1 MREWWKRSP
10 DIGRREVGIVSLA
23 AILIAIV
30 QFLPLVTHLSSHIAT
45 DLGDPLSQAW
55 QIAWGGHALVHQP
68 LSFWQSN
75 QFWPAVDTLAFS
87 DALVGLAPFGMLG
100 GGAAGAVRNYNL
112 ALLFAFSLAFVAV
125 YLLARELDAPPWA
138 AAVAGAA
145 FAWSPFRLWQA
156 GHMHVVSSG
165 GIALA
170 LFLLLRGYR
179 RGSSKLIICGWLAA
193 GWLASIGFT
202 LGIQLDYLLLV
213 LAVIGAVCWWRAG
226 KPTPPKNMIWAS
238 GIGIASFLFI
248 TWLVT
253 RPYIRVT
260 NEYPHVHRTINAV
273 INFSP
278 GPLAFFT
285 PPRQSLLWG
294 DLTAGLR
301 PSKRIVEVEGSL
313 YPGIVAFLL
322 AMFGLGW
329 RRVPKALRVGLG
341 VGMAVSALL
350 SLGVHR
356 GTPWRFMPYRFLY
369 DFMPG
374 WDTMRTP
381 GRLQTMTTL
390 ALALLAAM
398 GAARLGEW
406 IRERKTPQVASF
418 ALAGVVLLVLLD
430 GSGIVYPQPKVPMP
444 PANLAAVKGPYL
456 QLPIEAS
463 NNRRYLLWSAEGFP
477 KMVNGRSSFTPPIYR
492 KIVRASRGFP
502 SASSVKRLRALGVP
516 KVIVH
521 TEFHSMPLLDED
533 KAHGMTWRR
542 AVSQPYPKGLGVRRK
557 LSKPLVIY
565 ELGKG

>member
-1 MREWWKRSP
+1 MLEWWKRSP
-10 DIGRREVGIVSLA
+10 EISRKEVLIVCAAAVGIAV
-23 AILIAIV
+23 I
-30 QFLPLVTHLSSHIAT
+30 QFFPLVTHLSSHIAT
-45 DLGDPLSQAW
+45 DLGDPLSQSW
-55 QIAWGGHALVHQP
+55 QIAWGGHALIHQP

-75 QFWPAVDTLAFS
+75 QFWPAKDTLAFS

-100 GGAAGAVRNYNL
+100 GGAAGAIRNYNL

-125 YLLARELDAPPWA
+125 YLLARELDLPPWA

-179 RGSSKLIICGWLAA
+179 RGNNKLIVCGWLTA

-213 LAVIGAVCWWRAG
+213 LGVIGAVCWWRAG
-226 KPTPPKNMIWAS
+226 KPRPATNVVWSSVAGVS
-238 GIGIASFLFI
+238 GFLFI

-253 RPYIRVT
+253 RPYLRVT
-260 NEYPHVHRTINAV
+260 DEYPHVHRSINSV
-273 INFSP
+273 IGFSP
-278 GPLAFFT
+278 DPIAFLR

-301 PSKRIVEVEGSL
+301 PPKKILEVEGSL
-313 YPGIVAFLL
+313 YPGIFAFAL

-329 RRVPKALRVGLG
+329 KGVPKALRIGLG
-341 VGMAVSALL
+341 VGLGSFALL
-350 SLGVHR
+350 SLGVHH
-356 GTPWRFMPYRFLY
+356 GTLGRLMPYRFLY

-381 GRLQTMTTL
+381 GRLQTLTTL
-390 ALALLAAM
+390 VLALLAAM
-398 GAARLGEW
+398 GAARLGVW
-406 IRERKTPQVASF
+406 LRERKSQKISTFV
-418 ALAGVVLLVLLD
+418 LAGAVFLILLD

-444 PANLAAVKGPYL
+444 QSTLASVKGPYL

-463 NNRRYLLWSAEGFP
+463 NNRRYLVWSTDGFP
-477 KMVNGRSSFTPPIYR
+477 KMVNGRSSFTPPVYK
-492 KIVRASRGFP
+492 KIVKAARDFP
-502 SASSVKRLRALGVP
+502 ARRSIIKLRSLGVT
-516 KVIVH
+516 KVVVH
-521 TEFHSMPLLDED
+521 TEFKTMPLLDEPA
-533 KAHGMTWRR
+533 AHGLSWRQ
-542 AVSQPYPKGLGVRRK
+542 AVSQPYPKALGVHRK
-557 LSKPLVIY
+557 LAKPLVIY
-565 ELGKG
+565 EFGRG

>member
-1 MREWWKRSP
+1 MSEWWKRSP
-10 DIGRREVGIVSLA
+10 NIGRREVLVVSAA
-23 AILIAIV
+23 AILISII
-30 QFLPLVTHLSSHIAT
+30 QFFPLITNLSSHIAT
-45 DLGDPLSQAW
+45 DLGDPLSQSW
-55 QIAWGGHALVHQP
+55 QIAWGGHALLHQP
-68 LSFWQSN
+68 LAFWQSN
-75 QFWPAVDTLAFS
+75 QFWPAKDTLAFS

-125 YLLARELDAPPWA
+125 YLLAREFDIPPWA
-138 AAVAGAA
+138 ALIAGAA

-179 RGSSKLIICGWLAA
+179 RQSPTLIIFGWLAA
-193 GWLASIGFT
+193 SWLATIGFT

-213 LAVIGAVCWWRAG
+213 LGLVGAICWWKAG
-226 KPTPPKNMIWAS
+226 RPRPAATVAWATVA
-238 GIGIASFLFI
+238 GVGEFLLV

-253 RPYIRVT
+253 RPYLRVT
-260 NEYPHVHRTINAV
+260 NEYPHVHRPISAV

-278 GPLAFFT
+278 GPLAFLT

-301 PSKRIVEVEGSL
+301 PTRRVAEVEGSL
-313 YPGIVAFLL
+313 YPGIVAL
-322 AMFGLGW
+322 ALAIVGLGW
-329 RRVPKALRVGLG
+329 RRVPKALRIGFG
-341 VGMAVSALL
+341 IAVLAFASL

-356 GTPWRFMPYRFLY
+356 GSLGHLMPYRFLY

-381 GRLQTMTTL
+381 GRLQTLTTL

-406 IRERKTPQVASF
+406 VKDRKGEKVAAW

-430 GSGIVYPQPKVPMP
+430 GSGLVYPQPAVPMP
-444 PANLAAVKGPYL
+444 PTALASVKGPYL
-456 QLPIEAS
+456 QLPAEAS
-463 NNRRYLLWSAEGFP
+463 NNRRYLLWSTNGFP

-492 KIVRASRGFP
+492 QIVRASKTFP
-502 SASSVKRLRALGVP
+502 SASSIKQLEALGVHR
-516 KVIVH
+516 VVVH
-521 TEFHSMPLLDED
+521 TEFSSMPLLDEPQ
-533 KAHGMTWRR
+533 AHGLTW
-542 AVSQPYPKGLGVRRK
+542 AQATAEPYPTAMGVHRR
-557 LSKPLVIY
+557 LLKPLVIY
-565 ELGKG
+565 DFGKR